1 MFCQIFMAMKPLL
14 SASKHGYLSAFKVF
28 CFFVY
33 FEAVSMQC
41 AFLWWCSEPFST
53 TCQRNECENENE
65 WNDCSC
71 IWQTLELLLS
81 VLKCAFCTSIID
93 GSLCIKW
100 EKLLTFAKHL
110 FAAFCYFNTVVF
122 ASSFVKNWNEQFKV
136 PQLSCACFVGQ
147 ICFAVIMDFIG
158 TL

>member
-1 MFCQIFMAMKPLL
+1 MFCRIFMAMKPLL

-53 TCQRNECENENE
+53 TCQRNE
-65 WNDCSC
+65 WNDFCSC

-110 FAAFCYFNTVVF
+110 FAAFCYFNTLLYLRV
-122 ASSFVKNWNEQFKV
+122 ASLKTGMNSLKV